1 MEQPDFCRRT
11 AQAVL
16 TSCRRRSPERLVKR
30 FTLSAGSKFFIGDRL
45 RERADHSNRRSKPEG
60 YALWEIAPVMAAS
73 PRLRDLATASAPIF
87 GWESDKP
94 SLTFSQLIVDAETL
108 GRIRA
113 LREADNPFKKPISEG
128 EEQ

>member
-1 MEQPDFCRRT
+1 
-11 AQAVL
+11 
-16 TSCRRRSPERLVKR
+16 VKR
-30 FTLSAGSKFFIGDRL
+30 FTLLAGSKFFIGDRL

-73 PRLRDLATASAPIF
+73 PRLRDLATASALIF